1 MAKKNVIFCEE
12 NAHATITP
20 SVDMAAFGEVVE
32 LDIKIENGYELDK
45 ITVNNEVI
53 DNFVSVKKMQKI
65 TQPTTA
71 STLTSL
77 SPTVSTTPTTEEA
90 KKIFTPKVRT
100 VTRKRPLSSIEEKEK
115 RLENPSKMRLIQE
128 EDSYYLKI
136 NSDNLQMMKDHLEV
150 LKMKMK
156 ELKEKKKTKKKS

>member
-1 MAKKNVIFCEE
+1 MLRVNYIFTH
-12 NAHATITP
+12 NRMILIRMRIIIRI
-20 SVDMAAFGEVVE
+20 SWS
-32 LDIKIENGYELDK
+32 
-45 ITVNNEVI
+45 EVI

-150 LKMKMK
+150 VKMKMK
-156 ELKEKKKTKKKS
+156 EMKEKKKTKKKS

>member
-1 MAKKNVIFCEE
+1 MSN
-12 NAHATITP
+12 
-20 SVDMAAFGEVVE
+20 
-32 LDIKIENGYELDK
+32 
-45 ITVNNEVI
+45 
-53 DNFVSVKKMQKI
+53 
-65 TQPTTA
+65 
-71 STLTSL
+71 
-77 SPTVSTTPTTEEA
+77 
-90 KKIFTPKVRT
+90 
-100 VTRKRPLSSIEEKEK
+100 RPFSSIEEKEK